1 MKKCRKDYGK
11 GEYMLHKKNLMM
23 HFGCLGMILAEYLL
37 IRYVLI
43 DLHGMYQWPVVLLG
57 FGMIVLAI
65 SFFKQDKVLP
75 LMASGS
81 YLVSFIV
88 GVILQTDGMDSGGE
102 RTNTLWIIWTVAM
115 ITLVVVGFY
124 VERYIKAARSHSS

>member
-1 MKKCRKDYGK
+1 
-11 GEYMLHKKNLMM
+11 MLHKKNLMM
-23 HFGCLGMILAEYLL
+23 HVGCLGVILTEYLL

-65 SFFKQDKVLP
+65 SFFKRDRALP
-75 LMASGS
+75 LVTAGS

-115 ITLVVVGFY
+115 ITLVALGF
-124 VERYIKAARSHSS
+124 VFEKVLRERKH